1 MSSGNI
7 RPVIAE
13 GTSDR
18 GIAGCQIQGIEF
30 GDPDSI
36 RKLPIIQHRPPP
48 CRLHLRP
55 TRLPALSR
63 ERQVGKFSGD
73 SAKGGKCDKS
83 VMFAT
88 HEIPVSK
95 VNEFI
100 SNKMNE
106 MITFN
111 NFN

>member
-1 MSSGNI
+1 MPDPGDRI
-7 RPVIAE
+7 RRPGLHPKIADHPASAP
-13 GTSDR
+13 TVSPAPPSDT
-18 GIAGCQIQGIEF
+18 A
-30 GDPDSI
+30 
-36 RKLPIIQHRPPP
+36 
-48 CRLHLRP
+48 
-55 TRLPALSR
+55 PALSR

-73 SAKGGKCDKS
+73 SAKGGECDKS